1 MKRAPIHPPPAWLS
15 LTVLLALAA
24 PTVARSAEAPA
35 RPEAAAGSAT
45 PVEVRVERVKPMRDK
60 HPTLR
65 FLREN
70 RDFIRARFDRLR
82 EKPLERKGETTAID
96 PRFLAYAQMLAALDA
111 GRDSLLASEEARSRR
126 LLFESVG
133 QLAELEA
140 QLDQMELQLDV
151 QRGRLAVLE
160 RDFTGDQK
168 TELMVVLTGLPEAAL
183 VSAVTLE
190 LEDGGVLSLPLS
202 DPQRESLRQGGMV
215 EIFHGF
221 VEPRAQVVR
230 VGVAGAS
237 WPSGDSGYMKLE
249 PARDRLNLLRLD
261 LSTLSPE
268 PGAPGIGA
276 STWVHTTSSLS
287 IDG

>member
-1 MKRAPIHPPPAWLS
+1 MRARSVVTIAA
-15 LTVLLALAA
+15 LLAAGA
-24 PTVARSAEAPA
+24 SAPA
-35 RPEAAAGSAT
+35 FGQDPAPAA

-82 EKPLERKGETTAID
+82 EKPLERSGESVAID
-96 PRFLAYAQMLAALDA
+96 PRFLGYAQMLAALDA
-111 GRDSLLASEEARSRR
+111 DRDSLRASEEGRARRQ
-126 LLFESVG
+126 LFESVG

-140 QLDQMELQLDV
+140 QLDQMESALDA

-160 RDFTGDQK
+160 RDFAGDQR
-168 TELMVVLTGLPEAAL
+168 TELLVVLAGFPETATVAS
-183 VSAVTLE
+183 VSLE
-190 LEDGGVLSLPLS
+190 LEDGGVLTLPLS
-202 DPQRESLRQGGMV
+202 PPQVESLRQGGLV

-221 VEPRAQVVR
+221 VEPREQVVR
-230 VGVAGAS
+230 LGIAGAT
-237 WPSGDSGYMKLE
+237 WPAGDSGYLSLA

-268 PGAPGIGA
+268 RGAPGIRA
-276 STWVHTTSSLS
+276 STWVHTAPSLP